1 MPVCVGPCHTRPA
14 HDLVVCDA
22 VLVQACRANDQSA
35 WGALIRRHSPRLLAI
50 ARSTGL
56 DRAAAE
62 DAVQATWSDLFRHVR
77 ELRDP
82 HAVRGW
88 LATTVKRRA
97 IKLSQQRRRTIAD
110 AERHVVD
117 DVVIDADL
125 LRDERVVA
133 LRRAVSQLRA
143 GDRELLELIFSDRS
157 LSYEE
162 IAGIIG
168 RSIGSIGPTRARC
181 LAKLRTLL
189 ERQAVFADER
199 PRRAA

>member
-1 MPVCVGPCHTRPA
+1 MPVCAGPCHTRPA
-14 HDLVVCDA
+14 QDLIVCDA
-22 VLVQACRANDQSA
+22 VLVQACLANDQLA
-35 WGALIRRHSPRLLAI
+35 WGTLIRRHSPRLLTI
-50 ARSTGL
+50 GRSTGL
-56 DRAAAE
+56 DRATAE
-62 DAVQATWSDLFRHVR
+62 DAVQATWSDLLRHVH

-97 IKLSQQRRRTIAD
+97 IRLSQQRRRTID
-110 AERHVVD
+110 SVERHVVA
-117 DVVIDADL
+117 DVVIDEDL

-133 LRRAVSQLRA
+133 LRRAVSELRA
-143 GDRELLELIFSDRS
+143 GDRELLELLFSDRS
-157 LSYEE
+157 LSYDE
-162 IAGIIG
+162 IAVIIG

-189 ERQAVFADER
+189 ERQPEFADER

>member
-1 MPVCVGPCHTRPA
+1 MPVCAGPCHTRPA
-14 HDLVVCDA
+14 QDLIVCDA
-22 VLVQACRANDQSA
+22 VLVQACRANDQLA
-35 WGALIRRHSPRLLAI
+35 WGTLIQRHSPRLLAI
-50 ARSTGL
+50 SRSTGL
-56 DRAAAE
+56 DRATAE
-62 DAVQATWSDLFRHVR
+62 DAVQATWSDLLRHLH

-97 IKLSQQRRRTIAD
+97 IKLSQQRRRTID
-110 AERHVVD
+110 SAERHVVAD
-117 DVVIDADL
+117 AVIDEDL

-133 LRRAVSQLRA
+133 LRRAVAELRA
-143 GDRELLELIFSDRS
+143 GDRELLELLFSDRS
-157 LSYEE
+157 LSYDE

-189 ERQAVFADER
+189 ERQPEFADER